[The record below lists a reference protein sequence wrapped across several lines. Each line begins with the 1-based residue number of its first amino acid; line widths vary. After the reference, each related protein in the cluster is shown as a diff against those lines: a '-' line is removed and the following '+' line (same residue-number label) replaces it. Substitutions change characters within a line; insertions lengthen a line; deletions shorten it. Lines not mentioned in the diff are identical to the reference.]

1 MEPKIYYNNVKFRLK
16 KTGEIKNWIKKVIR
30 SEGKEPGDLS
40 FIFAD
45 EENMLKMNI
54 KYLGHDYNTDV
65 ITFDYSKDDFIEGE
79 IYIGID
85 TIRKN
90 AKKYKVTLRNE
101 VKRVM
106 VHGVLHMLGYED
118 KNEEQRKL
126 MKEREDYHIG
136 EIK

>member
-1 MEPKIYYNNVKFRLK
+1 LEPKIYYNNVKFRLK